1 MSNSTDEPTPKIIDL
16 IQTKEAGSKPF
27 VSIEF
32 FPPRT
37 DTGVKNLYARMQRMK
52 ESMNPLFSDVT
63 WGAGGSTA
71 DLTLEIATHLQT
83 TGHVANMHMT
93 CTNME
98 EGGDP
103 KLAIETAL
111 KTAKSNG
118 VRNIVALRGDPAAGQ
133 EEWKA
138 ADGGFTCALDL
149 VVFMREKFG
158 DDFGISVAGYPE
170 GHPNAIS
177 EVEDPSTMTE
187 AEKGRSSTLDG
198 KTFTCRDEDYKKE
211 MDYLKKKVDAGSD
224 FIITQMFF
232 DTKVFG
238 TFVEDCRKWGINCPI
253 VPGLMCINAYGG
265 FVKMTKFCKTRVP
278 ESLRAKMDSM
288 KDDADAVKAFGVE
301 YGIQMCQ
308 ELMAIGVDVL
318 HFYTLNLEKVTFG
331 ILQGLGYEVKG
342 IADESDATTMVAKG
356 SAWARVGDKV
366 KTGDS
371 TGVVQEIHADGSAT
385 ILVEGQSEPVKATKE
400 QYSKVF

>member
-1 MSNSTDEPTPKIIDL
+1 
-16 IQTKEAGSKPF
+16 
-27 VSIEF
+27 
-32 FPPRT
+32 
-37 DTGVKNLYARMQRMK
+37 MK
-52 ESMNPLFSDVT
+52 ESISPLFSDVT

-71 DLTLEIATHLQT
+71 DLTLEIAEHLKE

-98 EGGDP
+98 KDGDP
-103 KLAIETAL
+103 KLAVHSAL
-111 KTAKSNG
+111 KTAQKHG
-118 VRNIVALRGDPAAGQ
+118 IRNIVALRGDPAAGQ

-149 VVFMREKFG
+149 VKYMRENFG
-158 DDFGISVAGYPE
+158 DEFGISVAGYPE

-177 EVEDPSTMTE
+177 EIEDPSTMSE
-187 AEKGRSSTLDG
+187 AETARSSTCDG
-198 KTFTCRDEDYKKE
+198 KTFTCKDEDYKKE
-211 MDYLKKKVDAGSD
+211 MDYLKQKIDAGAD

-238 TFVEDCRKWGINCPI
+238 TFVDDCRKWGINVPI

-265 FVKMTKFCKTRVP
+265 FCKMTKFCKTRVP
-278 ESLRAKMDSM
+278 AELQAKMDSIAEDTEAM
-288 KDDADAVKAFGVE
+288 KTFGVE
-301 YGIQMCQ
+301 YGIQMCK
-308 ELMAIGVDVL
+308 ELMEIGVDVL

-342 IADESDATTMVAKG
+342 AVDESDASTMVAKG

-366 KTGDS
+366 KTIYGS
-371 TGVVQEIHADGSAT
+371 GTVQDVRSDGTASVMIESWRLADGQTPTAF
-385 ILVEGQSEPVKATKE
+385 LQKE
-400 QYSKVF
+400 HYSKVF

>member
-1 MSNSTDEPTPKIIDL
+1 
-16 IQTKEAGSKPF
+16 
-27 VSIEF
+27 
-32 FPPRT
+32 
-37 DTGVKNLYARMQRMK
+37 
-52 ESMNPLFSDVT
+52 
-63 WGAGGSTA
+63 
-71 DLTLEIATHLQT
+71 
-83 TGHVANMHMT
+83 
-93 CTNME
+93 ME

-211 MDYLKKKVDAGSD
+211 MDYLKKKVDAGAD

-238 TFVEDCRKWGINCPI
+238 TFVEDCRKWDIQVPI

-278 ESLRAKMDSM
+278 ESLRAKMDSI

-385 ILVEGQSEPVKATKE
+385 ILLDGQSEPVKATKE